1 MKKNNAFAI
10 PQRQSQ
16 LAIIFILIRSFK
28 RLLKQVWPLFIPL
41 LLGGSSGSSIYSRIE
56 IGLAGV
62 GLLGI
67 IPSVIAYFKY
77 YYQLSD
83 KELVINSGLLKKVKL
98 NIPFERIQSVNFN
111 QTFLHQMFD
120 VTEVEIET
128 AGSDSQETKI
138 DALDMATAN
147 ALRERILRLKA
158 ATRGDQ
164 AEHVEEDISEASK
177 HSILALD
184 IRELLKVGLVQ
195 NHLKP
200 LGVVTGLFFTI
211 YSYSYTLDG
220 EIENA
225 VRGYYQDGLNLIQG
239 QNISSIVI
247 VAIGALLASFLYSVI
262 STVLK
267 YYNLKF
273 WRKGA
278 KFQVV
283 HGLLTRREYA
293 ALDNKIQIL
302 KWGQNILERW
312 IGVYNITFA
321 QAKSSE
327 EKRESGSIKIPGCD
341 KDHVQFVQQTWL
353 GDDVSKGM
361 VYMKVSRHM
370 FYRTLKYLL
379 LAFGIIITILVIQQL
394 LLPLIA
400 VAVLLPILIYMA
412 WLNYKKKRFAYNEA
426 EIYVGGGTIGL
437 RHAILPLY
445 KIQGVKIHEN
455 PYQWRRKLA
464 SLIVYTAGGKIV
476 IPYIEKK
483 QALSLMDR
491 LLYHVELSQEAWM

>member
-225 VRGYYQDGLNLIQG
+225 VRGYY
-239 QNISSIVI
+239 
-247 VAIGALLASFLYSVI
+247 
-262 STVLK
+262 K
-267 YYNLKF
+267 
-273 WRKGA
+273 
-278 KFQVV
+278 
-283 HGLLTRREYA
+283 
-293 ALDNKIQIL
+293 
-302 KWGQNILERW
+302 
-312 IGVYNITFA
+312 
-321 QAKSSE
+321 
-327 EKRESGSIKIPGCD
+327 
-341 KDHVQFVQQTWL
+341 
-353 GDDVSKGM
+353 
-361 VYMKVSRHM
+361 
-370 FYRTLKYLL
+370 
-379 LAFGIIITILVIQQL
+379 
-394 LLPLIA
+394 
-400 VAVLLPILIYMA
+400 MA
-412 WLNYKKKRFAYNEA
+412 
-426 EIYVGGGTIGL
+426 
-437 RHAILPLY
+437 
-445 KIQGVKIHEN
+445 
-455 PYQWRRKLA
+455 
-464 SLIVYTAGGKIV
+464 
-476 IPYIEKK
+476 
-483 QALSLMDR
+483 
-491 LLYHVELSQEAWM
+491 